1 MADPLDSLVDEASIS
16 QSRRDGDKRLATL
29 TQSQVNQLRHD
40 CKHDLFFLAY
50 GVLGYTRLSPK
61 LHGNLCSW
69 MMRHRDKRFRQILLP
84 RGHFKSTICTI
95 SDSIRLALPIE
106 SDYWPESLGPDIR
119 ILVAHET
126 MGMAGKFLY
135 EITQHFLSNPMLMA
149 LFPECVPSPKKQR
162 INKSELELPRS
173 ERWGEATY
181 TTMGSGAAGQGYHF
195 NFLKL
200 DDIIGENARDSKAEM
215 DSAKLWIDGIRA
227 FFSTFTRDALD
238 NIGTRY
244 LFDDVYAHIQQA
256 YGTELFKYIRGAEEI
271 VDGKKQPIFPE
282 EHTEKE
288 FEVLKKNKLVWS
300 TQWANDPALGSTDF
314 NPAWKRYFNWNGPTT
329 VRRRILG
336 TASIEHTQTRDMDI
350 VFLIDPAMT
359 GKAGFVV
366 TGMDSTGNICT
377 LEALKDEWL
386 PTDLTDL
393 VFKMVHK
400 WHPRLVAVEK
410 VLFSAVF
417 ENYWKEAMKNRGVHF
432 RVEAIPTGNKEKEA
446 RVRGL
451 SNYFAAGQIYFHPD
465 QKALIQ
471 EFDQFGATDD
481 YHMLDALS
489 MGPKVWRKGVDT
501 KWLTDIQQA
510 NDVIFSS
517 ESGRHP
523 IGGY

>member
-1 MADPLDSLVDEASIS
+1 
-16 QSRRDGDKRLATL
+16 
-29 TQSQVNQLRHD
+29 
-40 CKHDLFFLAY
+40 
-50 GVLGYTRLSPK
+50 
-61 LHGNLCSW
+61 
-69 MMRHRDKRFRQILLP
+69 
-84 RGHFKSTICTI
+84 
-95 SDSIRLALPIE
+95 
-106 SDYWPESLGPDIR
+106 
-119 ILVAHET
+119 
-126 MGMAGKFLY
+126 
-135 EITQHFLSNPMLMA
+135 
-149 LFPECVPSPKKQR
+149 
-162 INKSELELPRS
+162 
-173 ERWGEATY
+173 
-181 TTMGSGAAGQGYHF
+181 
-195 NFLKL
+195 
-200 DDIIGENARDSKAEM
+200 
-215 DSAKLWIDGIRA
+215 
-227 FFSTFTRDALD
+227 
-238 NIGTRY
+238 
-244 LFDDVYAHIQQA
+244 
-256 YGTELFKYIRGAEEI
+256 
-271 VDGKKQPIFPE
+271 
-282 EHTEKE
+282 
-288 FEVLKKNKLVWS
+288 
-300 TQWANDPALGSTDF
+300 
-314 NPAWKRYFNWNGPTT
+314 
-329 VRRRILG
+329 
-336 TASIEHTQTRDMDI
+336 
-350 VFLIDPAMT
+350 MT